1 MGPMITWINAG
12 PERMKFKTSGSASRK
27 FSKMSFPAVIT
38 AVSPIIAHV
47 HSVQATMANTSFAR
61 LCCATL

>member
-1 MGPMITWINAG
+1 MVEGNLRARYFGQPRYFYIDGHLLEEMCI
-12 PERMKFKTSGSASRK
+12 RDR
-27 FSKMSFPAVIT
+27 
-38 AVSPIIAHV
+38 SPIIAHV